1 MPHGIGH
8 QPQVDRRGRRLGSRS
23 VSSAQS
29 EISCRKCREHAVR
42 VWGAGRGLAAAFEF
56 IWLGAQMETSAS
68 WQLRLLAL
76 GDGQMR

>member
-8 QPQVDRRGRRLGSRS
+8 QPQVDRRGQRLGSRS

-29 EISCRKCREHAVR
+29 EILCRKGREHSVR
-42 VWGAGRGLAAAFEF
+42 VWGAGKGLVVAFEF
-56 IWLGAQMETSAS
+56 IWLGAQMETSTS
-68 WQLRLLAL
+68 WQLRLVAL